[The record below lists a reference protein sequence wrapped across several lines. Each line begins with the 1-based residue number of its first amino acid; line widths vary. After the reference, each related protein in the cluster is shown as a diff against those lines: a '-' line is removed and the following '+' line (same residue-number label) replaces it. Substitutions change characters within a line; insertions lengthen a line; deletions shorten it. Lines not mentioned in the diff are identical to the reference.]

1 MLPMGHRPE
10 LEGTTPQEIVEKV
23 SEISDVLFRAPH
35 AAWSYLCIFG
45 LPQVFL
51 PLYWRGFDST
61 VVEAMFAVFLL
72 FSVPAALAAAGN
84 HRLARLF
91 GGTFNRRRSGF
102 LAASAMFFGILISIV
117 GYIIATFRPSFDFL
131 NAILAAIVFTAA
143 IQCTV
148 LFVTSDHRLLR
159 SASVALLQPAAGLAA
174 AWYVFPMGG
183 RDWTIAISLLVSFLG
198 TTMYFLNLIDA
209 PVRRT
214 TGVSFSQMFRYYIDH
229 LSRGTLAAETLFEK
243 TQGEIDALIGVAAF
257 RTERGIKAGIVVPA
271 VHPGPVGEIGGSNL
285 PTKII
290 QTVGT
295 TTNLLVP
302 HGSATHD
309 YNPISTAEVERL
321 GEAAK
326 RLLDEITFTTRASPL
341 VRAGT
346 DVQVCAQY
354 FGDGVLLTYTSW
366 PKPIDDVDY
375 GVGEGARMAAQ
386 MQGAADALFI
396 DAHNSLVLG
405 SGAVWPSTRRAQE
418 IKKKAAEASRL
429 ALQAAVNGIQAG
441 YAQTRDAF
449 TYFEGIGDQGCQV
462 LVTEVSGKRCAYILW
477 DGNNMLPDV
486 RARIRKEIAELV
498 HEFEVMTTDNHSVN
512 IVTGGYNPVGFRAN
526 IDELARVTKET
537 LINAIEDLEPVEVG
551 LKTTR
556 VPDLKVFGHWNT
568 IRFISAVQ
576 TMTATIPRAVVVV
589 LVLQALLTILI
600 LLVGRY
606 L

>member
-1 MLPMGHRPE
+1 MTPRPDLPH
-10 LEGTTPQEIVEKV
+10 EGATPQEIVEKV
-23 SEISDVLFRAPH
+23 SELSDVLFRAPH
-35 AAWSYLCIFG
+35 AAWSYLLILG
-45 LPQVFL
+45 LPQVLL
-51 PLYWRGFDST
+51 PAFFRGFDAPYLSS
-61 VVEAMFAVFLL
+61 MLFAFLL
-72 FSVPAALAAAGN
+72 FSVPASIAAAGA
-84 HRLARLF
+84 HRFARLL
-91 GGTFNRRRSGF
+91 GGTFNRRRSCF
-102 LAASAMFFGILISIV
+102 LAASAMSFALVISIV
-117 GYIIATFRPSFDFL
+117 GWYIAMYRPGFEFI
-131 NAILAAIVFTAA
+131 NGILAAHAFTAA
-143 IQCTV
+143 IQVTV
-148 LFVTSDHRLLR
+148 LFTTSDHRLLR
-159 SASVALLQPAAGLAA
+159 SAQVALLQPGAGLAA
-174 AWYVFPMGG
+174 SAYVFAMGG
-183 RDWTIAISLLVSFLG
+183 RDWTIAVSLLVAFLG
-198 TTMYFLNLIDA
+198 TTMFFLNFIDA

-257 RTERGIKAGIVVPA
+257 RTEQGVKAAIVVPA

-290 QTVGT
+290 QTMGT
-295 TTNLLVP
+295 TPNILVP

-309 YNPISTAEVERL
+309 YNPISTGEVERL
-321 GEAAK
+321 GEAAR
-326 RLLDEITFTTRASPL
+326 RLLDEMPFTKHASPL

-346 DVQVCAQY
+346 DAQVCAQY

-366 PKPIDDVDY
+366 PRPIDDVDY
-375 GVGEGARMAAQ
+375 GVGEAARMAAQ

-418 IKKKAAEASRL
+418 IKKRAAEAARL
-429 ALQAAVNGIQAG
+429 AQQSAAMGIRAG

-449 TYFEGIGDQGCQV
+449 THFEGIGDQGCQV
-462 LVTEVSGKRCAYILW
+462 LVTDVAGRRTAYILW

-512 IVTGGYNPVGFRAN
+512 IVTGGYNPVGYRAS

-537 LINAIEDLEPVEVG
+537 LVEAIDDLEDVEVG

-576 TMTATIPRAVVVV
+576 TMMATIPRAAAV
-589 LVLQALLTILI
+589 LFLLQGLLTILI